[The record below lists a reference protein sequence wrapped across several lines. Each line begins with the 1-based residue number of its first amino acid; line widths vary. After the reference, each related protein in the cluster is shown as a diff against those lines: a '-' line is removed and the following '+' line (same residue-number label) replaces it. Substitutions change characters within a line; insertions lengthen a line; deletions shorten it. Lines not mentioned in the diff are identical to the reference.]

1 MKTKLIR
8 TKSPSRRVKVVFLG
22 WSADDSMERLFVS
35 EDYDV
40 LLVWDYRDWTFDYSI
55 LNDYEEIKLFAW
67 SLGVFASGEVMSR
80 CSQRIVRSVAFAG
93 TLLPID
99 NAKGIPQKVYEL
111 TTNTLSPAAL
121 KKFRLR
127 MCGGAEGLKTF
138 PLDDRECD
146 IEELKAALVSIE
158 KRYMANGAGSFT
170 FDKAY
175 ICGRDKI
182 FPPDNQLSAWQTTT
196 ESETIDCEHFDF
208 EQMRNIF
215 AEL

>member
-1 MKTKLIR
+1 M
-8 TKSPSRRVKVVFLG
+8 VFLG

-55 LNDYEEIKLFAW
+55 LNDYEEIRLFAW

-146 IEELKAALVSIE
+146 IEELKAALVSIDG
-158 KRYMANGAGSFT
+158 KWCGQFHFRQGLYMWQRQDFSARQSAFGMAN
-170 FDKAY
+170 DH
-175 ICGRDKI
+175 R
-182 FPPDNQLSAWQTTT
+182 
-196 ESETIDCEHFDF
+196 E
-208 EQMRNIF
+208 RNNRLRAF
-215 AEL
+215 

>member
-1 MKTKLIR
+1 
-8 TKSPSRRVKVVFLG
+8 
-22 WSADDSMERLFVS
+22 
-35 EDYDV
+35 
-40 LLVWDYRDWTFDYSI
+40 
-55 LNDYEEIKLFAW
+55 
-67 SLGVFASGEVMSR
+67 
-80 CSQRIVRSVAFAG
+80 
-93 TLLPID
+93 
-99 NAKGIPQKVYEL
+99 
-111 TTNTLSPAAL
+111 
-121 KKFRLR
+121 

-196 ESETIDCEHFDF
+196 ESETIDCEHFDI

>member
-35 EDYDV
+35 EDCDV
-40 LLVWDYRDWTFDYSI
+40 LLVWDYRDWAFDYS
-55 LNDYEEIKLFAW
+55 LLEGYEHIKLFAW
-67 SLGVFASGEVMSR
+67 SLGVFASGEVMSL
-80 CSQRIVRSVAFAG
+80 CSQKPVRSVAFAG
-93 TLLPID
+93 TLQPID
-99 NAKGIPQKVYEL
+99 NAKGIPPKIYEL
-111 TTNTLSPAAL
+111 TLNTLSPAAL
-121 KKFRLR
+121 RKFRLR

-138 PLDDRECD
+138 PLGERESD
-146 IEELKAALVSIE
+146 IEELKEALVSIE
-158 KRYMANGAGSFT
+158 KRYRANGKGSFV

-175 ICGRDKI
+175 ISGRDKI
-182 FPPDNQLSAWQTTT
+182 FPPDNQLSAWQSTT